1 MKKESLEEYIER
13 NTKGIIEPG
22 VRSLAQMY
30 IRYGAK
36 WQAENMRIHLFT
48 ENTSVRIE
56 DDVIIVEKNDKSII
70 SYSEEEVYDILF
82 KHTEYF
88 SGFGVRLS
96 LTDWFEL
103 QKK

>member
-1 MKKESLEEYIER
+1 MERETLEEAAER
-13 NTKGIIEPG
+13 WVYNKPESNYHAFVAG
-22 VRSLAQMY
+22 AQ
-30 IRYGAK
+30 
-36 WQAENMRIHLFT
+36 WQAENMQIHLYT

-56 DDVIIVEKNDKSII
+56 DGVIIVEKNDKSII
-70 SYSEEEVYDILF
+70 SYTEEEVYDILF